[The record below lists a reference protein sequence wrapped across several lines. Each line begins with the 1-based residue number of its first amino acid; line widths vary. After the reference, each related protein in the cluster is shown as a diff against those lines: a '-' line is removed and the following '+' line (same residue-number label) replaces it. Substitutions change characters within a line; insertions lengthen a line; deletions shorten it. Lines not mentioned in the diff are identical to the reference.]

1 MRVMHVIEA
10 MHQGGAESL
19 VIEHVRHAG
28 RGVESWVCALNRGG
42 PALDQAAALGARTEV
57 LRRGRGAIE
66 RAAGLGRLMSRLR
79 ELRIDVIN
87 GHNPTGALFG
97 TIAGSLVGVPVIV
110 RTEHSIHYAARHSR
124 LYRGMER
131 WMTARS
137 SAVICVC
144 DAVRASHA
152 PRFAGLETRFVTIAN
167 GIGPEPTT
175 RARDDVRR
183 ELGIAT
189 DVPLALTV
197 GSLTPQKAQHVLIEA
212 MAELK
217 RLEARARLAIAGEG
231 TLRLEL
237 EARIRELDLGGS
249 VSLLGARGDVA
260 DLMRAADVFVL
271 PSEREG
277 LSITLLESMRAAIPA
292 VATRV
297 GGNAEAVDD
306 GVTGTL
312 VPVQDAAA
320 LARAI
325 ARLFEDAPRRE
336 AMGRAAEARWR
347 ERFTASR
354 MVLDTERLYERERVA
369 KPFRTPQAVR
379 GSAA

>member
-28 RGVESWVCALNRGG
+28 RDVESWVCALNRGG

-97 TIAGSLVGVPVIV
+97 TLAGSMVGVPVIV

-152 PRFAGLETRFVTIAN
+152 PRFAGLEARFVTIAN
-167 GIGPEPTT
+167 GIGPEPAT
-175 RARDDVRR
+175 RGRPDVRR
-183 ELGIAT
+183 ELGIGA
-189 DVPLALTV
+189 DAPLALAV
-197 GSLTPQKAQHVLIEA
+197 GSLTPQKAQHVLIDA
-212 MAELK
+212 MPELR
-217 RLEARARLAIAGEG
+217 RLAPRAHVAIAGEG
-231 TLRLEL
+231 PLRSKL
-237 EARIRELDLGGS
+237 EARVRELGLGS
-249 VSLLGARGDVA
+249 RVSLLGARGDVA

-277 LSITLLESMRAAIPA
+277 LSITLLESMRACVPA

-297 GGNAEAVDD
+297 GGNAEAVED
-306 GVTGTL
+306 GVTGVL
-312 VPVQDAAA
+312 VPAQDGPA

-325 ARLFEDAPRRE
+325 AWLCEDTPRRE

-347 ERFTASR
+347 ERFTAAR

-369 KPFRTPQAVR
+369 KPIRTPRTAR

>member
-42 PALDQAAALGARTEV
+42 PALEAAQALGANVEV
-57 LRRGRGAIE
+57 LRRGRGAWE
-66 RAAGLGRLMSRLR
+66 RVSGLSRLVGRLRQ
-79 ELRIDVIN
+79 LRIDVIN

-97 TIAGSLVGVPVIV
+97 TLAGGIASVPVIV
-110 RTEHSIHYAARHSR
+110 RTEHSIHYASRHSGI
-124 LYRGMER
+124 YRGMER

-152 PRFAGLETRFVTIAN
+152 PRFAGLESRFVTIAN
-167 GIGPEPTT
+167 GIGPDPST

-183 ELGIAT
+183 ELGVAI
-189 DVPLALTV
+189 DESLALAV
-197 GSLTPQKAQHVLIEA
+197 GSLTPQKAQRVLVDAMIEVRRRA
-212 MAELK
+212 P
-217 RLEARARLAIAGEG
+217 RARLVIAGEG
-231 TLRLEL
+231 SLREALET
-237 EARIRELDLGGS
+237 RIAELGLAKT
-249 VSLLGARGDVA
+249 VTLLGARGDVA

-277 LSITLLESMRAAIPA
+277 LSITLLESMRAGIPA

-297 GGNAEAVDD
+297 GGNGEAIEH
-306 GVTGTL
+306 GRTGLL
-312 VPVQDAAA
+312 VAVHDVAA
-320 LARAI
+320 LADAVSQLL
-325 ARLFEDAPRRE
+325 ADAPRR
-336 AMGRAAEARWR
+336 ASMGAAAKARWR
-347 ERFTASR
+347 ERFTAER
-354 MVLDTERLYERERVA
+354 MVLDTERLYERLAHGSREPLA
-369 KPFRTPQAVR
+369 AD